1 VNLPEI
7 SFYSQS
13 QIDELKKFS
22 SVWQRYSDLLAR
34 PLSNLNNNLS
44 AELRLKRHQAWLR
57 SAAAEYFQTA
67 STKEICDFWSKAA
80 NELIITAYGEV
91 KKNFPDLQLAIFAFG
106 KLGAHELNLSSD
118 IDIMLVAFDESSQ
131 QAAFLRQFQS
141 LLAESTEFGFVFR
154 CDFDLRPGG
163 RMGPLIP
170 TLEQLKDYYGNYGEA
185 WERLAFIRLRDI
197 CGSSLVIKEVT
208 AFTQK
213 FIYRKHLD
221 YTLLSDLKD
230 LRQRIHSQNWHRA
243 SENQLDLKL
252 GLGGIRDLE
261 LFTHALLVVHGGKEP
276 QLRVK
281 GTDQALE
288 LIGKQKILA
297 PAEAQFLIEHYW
309 RLRHLENLVQ
319 AENDQQTHILTEN
332 FPLKISREDLGKDL
346 QRCDQL
352 VSTLLGQIDRNQKS
366 LPDTLEE
373 QLTWLQGLG
382 FDSQKLSEVWPDLI
396 STSALSRQKE
406 RDELYRKRFLYLF
419 LLQLSQSKNKDQA
432 LIHLRDFLKAT
443 RAKATFYSLLLNHEK
458 LIEQLVRIFVTSP
471 YLSQVLCQRPEL
483 IDSFVL
489 RAHDEL
495 EISDT
500 GEILTHLLEK
510 KYLSELIAGSDFL
523 VNQNLTQLMERASKT
538 ADEVAS
544 SLLKALAQ
552 EYADHNVDVLCLGK
566 WGGQELG
573 LKSDLDFICVTAN
586 DPTELD
592 LKIAR
597 RFLNR
602 LTENHQRGGS
612 LYSVDLRLRPQGQ
625 SGLIVTSLTQLTEYL
640 STKAHAWERQ
650 AYLRTRFLLHPHFS
664 GKVRA
669 ACFARDPTKEDLV
682 ELARI
687 RTELLKT
694 NASTLPTTLDL
705 KYAEGGL
712 IDLELAVQ
720 TQLLV
725 QQSLTAKAVAK
736 KNPGSSF
743 QEHVTSL
750 EGCASHEKEQ
760 FIDSWRLMRQAEQL
774 YQALNTESSSTLQT
788 QTQAFVLTA
797 EILKL
802 TPQQL
807 ESRLRT
813 TLNDNVVLLKRLD
826 PRRSLS

>member
-1 VNLPEI
+1 VSLPEI
-7 SFYSQS
+7 SSYSQT

-22 SVWQRYSDLLAR
+22 SVWQRYIDLLSRQTLA
-34 PLSNLNNNLS
+34 PDISI
-44 AELRLKRHQAWLR
+44 ELRLRRHQAWLR

-67 STKEICDFWSKAA
+67 STKEICEFWSKTA
-80 NELIITAYGEV
+80 NDLITAAYDQT
-91 KKNFPDLQLAIFAFG
+91 KKNFPDLQLAVFAFG

-118 IDIMLVAFDESSQ
+118 IDVMLVALDENSQ
-131 QAAFLRQFQS
+131 QVAFLRQFQS

-185 WERLAFIRLRDI
+185 WERLAFIRLREI
-197 CGSSLVIKEVT
+197 CGSAEVSKEV
-208 AFTQK
+208 AVFTQK

-230 LRQRIHSQNWHRA
+230 LRQRIHSQNWHR
-243 SENQLDLKL
+243 SGENQLDLKL

-261 LFTHALLVVHGGKEP
+261 LFTHALQVVHGGKEP

-281 GTDQALE
+281 ETDKALE
-288 LIGKQKILA
+288 LIGQQKILEA
-297 PAEAQFLIEHYW
+297 SEAQFLVKHYW
-309 RLRHLENLVQ
+309 QLRHLENLVQ
-319 AENDQQTHILTEN
+319 ARNDQQTHILTEN
-332 FPLKISREDLGKDL
+332 FPLPFSRDALNHDL

-373 QLTWLQGLG
+373 QMTWLQSLG
-382 FDSQKLSEVWPDLI
+382 FESKKILEVWPDLI

-419 LLQLSQSKNKDQA
+419 LLQLAQYKNKDQA

-458 LIEQLVRIFVTSP
+458 LIDQLARIFVTSP

-489 RAHDEL
+489 RSQDEL

-500 GEILTHLLEK
+500 SEILTHLLEK

-523 VNQNLTQLMERASKT
+523 VKQNLTQLMEHASKT
-538 ADEVAS
+538 ADKIAS
-544 SLLKALAQ
+544 SLLKALAK
-552 EYADHNVDVLCLGK
+552 EYSDHNVDLLCLGK
-566 WGGQELG
+566 WGGFELG
-573 LKSDLDFICVTAN
+573 LKSDLDFICVTEN

-625 SGLIVTSLTQLTEYL
+625 SGLMVTSMTQLTEYL
-640 STKAHAWERQ
+640 STRAHAWERQ
-650 AYLRTRFLLHPHFS
+650 AYLRARFLLHPQLSAQIH
-664 GKVRA
+664 A
-669 ACFARDPTKEDLV
+669 ACFARPFTKEDLV
-682 ELARI
+682 ELSRI
-687 RTELLKT
+687 RLELLKT
-694 NASTLPTTLDL
+694 NANSSVTILDL

-712 IDLELAVQ
+712 TDLELAVQ
-720 TQLLV
+720 TGLLL
-725 QQSLTAKAVAK
+725 QQSPA
-736 KNPGSSF
+736 NPGSSF
-743 QEHVTSL
+743 QEHVENLKAWTSQ
-750 EGCASHEKEQ
+750 EKQQ

-774 YQALNTESSSTLQT
+774 YQALATESSSTLQT

-802 TPQQL
+802 SPEKLHSQL
-807 ESRLRT
+807 LA
-813 TLNDNVVLLKRLD
+813 TLQSNVALLKRLD

>member
-1 VNLPEI
+1 MSLPEV
-7 SFYSQS
+7 SFYSQT

-22 SVWQRYSDLLAR
+22 SVWQRYTDLLLR
-34 PLSNLNNNLS
+34 PLPAKDIST
-44 AELRLKRHQAWLR
+44 ELRLQRHQAWLR

-67 STKEICDFWSKAA
+67 STKEICEFWSKTADA
-80 NELIITAYGEV
+80 LITTAYEQTQ
-91 KKNFPDLQLAIFAFG
+91 KNFPDLQLAVFAFG

-118 IDIMLVAFDESSQ
+118 IDIMLVALDENSQ
-131 QAAFLRQFQS
+131 QSAFLRQFQN

-170 TLEQLKDYYGNYGEA
+170 TLEQLRDYYGNYGEA

-197 CGSSLVIKEVT
+197 CGSPQVIQEVST
-208 AFTQK
+208 FTQK

-230 LRQRIHSQNWHRA
+230 LRQRIHSQNWHRSA
-243 SENQLDLKL
+243 ENQLDLKL

-281 GTDQALE
+281 ETDKALE
-288 LIGKQKILA
+288 LIGQQKIL
-297 PAEAQFLIEHYW
+297 ETSETHFLVQHYW

-319 AENDQQTHILTEN
+319 AQNDQQTHILNEN
-332 FPLKISREDLGKDL
+332 FPVPFSKEALIQDL
-346 QRCDQL
+346 QWCDQL
-352 VSTLLGQIDRNQKS
+352 VGTLLGQIDRNKKS
-366 LPDTLEE
+366 LPDTMEE
-373 QLTWLQGLG
+373 QIIWLQNLG
-382 FDSQKLSEVWPDLI
+382 FDSKKLLEVWPDLI

-406 RDELYRKRFLYLF
+406 RDELYRKQFLYLF
-419 LLQLSQSKNKDQA
+419 LLQLAQYKNKDQA

-458 LIEQLVRIFVTSP
+458 LIDQLARIFVTSP

-489 RAHDEL
+489 RSQDEL

-500 GEILTHLLEK
+500 GEVLTYLLEK

-523 VNQNLTQLMERASKT
+523 VKPNLTQLMDHVSKT
-538 ADEVAS
+538 ADEIAG
-544 SLLKALAQ
+544 SLLKALAK
-552 EYADHNVDVLCLGK
+552 EYSDHNVDLVCLGK
-566 WGGQELG
+566 WGGHELG
-573 LKSDLDFICVTAN
+573 LKSDLDFICVTEN
-586 DPTELD
+586 DPAELD

-597 RFLNR
+597 RFLHR

-612 LYSVDLRLRPQGQ
+612 LYSVDLRLRPSGQ
-625 SGLIVTSLTQLTEYL
+625 SGLMVTSLTQLLEYL

-650 AYLRTRFLLHPHFS
+650 AYLRARFLLRPQLS
-664 GKVRA
+664 AKIYA
-669 ACFARDPTKEDLV
+669 ACMARALTTE
-682 ELARI
+682 ELRELSRI
-687 RTELLKT
+687 RRELLKINT
-694 NASTLPTTLDL
+694 HSSTTTLDL

-712 IDLELAVQ
+712 TDLELTVQ
-720 TQLLV
+720 TSLLL
-725 QQSLTAKAVAK
+725 QQSPAH
-736 KNPGSSF
+736 PGNSF
-743 QEHVTSL
+743 QEHVENLTAWTN
-750 EGCASHEKEQ
+750 EEKQQ

-774 YQALNTESSSTLQT
+774 YQALTTESSSTLQT

-802 TPQQL
+802 SPDQL
-807 ESRLRT
+807 HSLLLM
-813 TLNDNVVLLKRLD
+813 TLQSNVTLLKRLD